1 MGRWNN
7 NNDVEY
13 KDINIGRRD
22 LFETIN
28 YNNAYNFLE
37 YVKYMYDKKGSKI
50 KDGIHKGFNYLEF
63 LYDKLNDK
71 EFLDVTEHDAEEYV
85 YYLSNELHIY
95 SVASYIYEAGRI
107 HDFLI
112 YSGKSDHNPF
122 EKVKMYARNSN
133 YRQNKKLKTNSISIE
148 QIQKVKE
155 DLPEYLRELIKIYEL
170 FDICTDHL
178 PEDIQKVYHKLF
190 EQYDSLQ
197 YVSYGMS
204 YSKTSIHRFK
214 KMILKSL
221 VNCLN
226 I

>member
-37 YVKYMYDKKGSKI
+37 YVKYMYDK
-50 KDGIHKGFNYLEF
+50 
-63 LYDKLNDK
+63 LNDK
-71 EFLDVTEHDAEEYV
+71 EFSDVTEHDAEEYV

-122 EKVKMYARNSN
+122 EKVKMKRN
-133 YRQNKKLKTNSISIE
+133 
-148 QIQKVKE
+148 V
-155 DLPEYLRELIKIYEL
+155 
-170 FDICTDHL
+170 F
-178 PEDIQKVYHKLF
+178 HK
-190 EQYDSLQ
+190 
-197 YVSYGMS
+197 
-204 YSKTSIHRFK
+204 
-214 KMILKSL
+214 
-221 VNCLN
+221 N
-226 I
+226 